1 MIPFKKRSPV
11 FGTPPQGRQSL
22 WKQAWGPSW
31 GAALAAGAMDSAIGR
46 QTPRHEE
53 GAEWEQD
60 RSRGG
65 APTWQGVCL
74 LVSTSPSGDRVSDN
88 EGSFQPLG
96 LYTRQESKQN
106 PKLSAR
112 VTNSSQLAQNFPDF
126 SLPGPPLVLGKP
138 RCLLA
143 LFLGTCTDSPHL
155 RRSCTRQICRRGASR
170 IPR

>member
-1 MIPFKKRSPV
+1 MGPPPGEAEPLEASL
-11 FGTPPQGRQSL
+11 GTLLGGCTSGWSYGFCHWQ
-22 WKQAWGPSW
+22 
-31 GAALAAGAMDSAIGR
+31 
-46 QTPRHEE
+46 
-53 GAEWEQD
+53 
-60 RSRGG
+60 SRGG